1 MHLERAFLVEIP
13 HPLNSEEK
21 IVVGLKSSLKKH
33 YQRLWAFWR
42 SPAKPFLLYCV
53 DSASP
58 DASTRKRVLEYERR
72 LFTQWRREYESA
84 LGRDLLTLVLCILLS
99 YAIWNI
105 GFIFQAVDA
114 LFMLAGDYLNP
125 YARVVLIIAP
135 LLYGVYHKLL
145 VGDTIFAKRKAF
157 AFLEL
162 PLHLGAPQKAE
173 FEKDLKKFIARA
185 QGPQKEAL
193 LALLRALENNDEETA
208 KSILSALSTYPLP
221 FKETQQI
228 TSLCRELEFL
238 LEGQF
243 SHRICRIRRNE
254 ALEEFFSSPL
264 YQSFASQLQRLVQE
278 LPSSSV
284 ALFET
289 LQALEQTLCS
299 RMRGKVEEEVL
310 EALLEYYRET
320 RHALISRARRTLKL
334 FESPREFHLF
344 PTPVQTVLVSFLLV
358 GVSFLLFSVHLVDR
372 EDFLIVRSL
381 KIGWQGFL
389 GERLDIVERG
399 VSLGSKKLLLTTP
412 RPFAFAHRGTRRPQ
426 SVDALLLLREVEP
439 APQGGMLGTLRYLWE
454 KSMAFFKEGYGNDFV
469 VLHFSFKFQIAD
481 PERWKQYDFDGRGKE
496 RLSRDL
502 ESFLLAYADRVREKY
517 RQAFFEEEYETAR
530 AKLVEIS
537 QSQTFREWIRRF
549 LYPSPLDT
557 YRVGSVYDMYL
568 LGLEWLRRHPH
579 MENNPEWQAFVEH
592 EMALI
597 REKMQ
602 SEHDDL
608 IANPLRVR
616 DFVRNPNV
624 LELAD
629 YPGLY
634 QTLLVMAINEI
645 AMGKLLED
653 LKDEAYRRGFEGE
666 ALQYLKSESR
676 LFQSIGVDLLE
687 VRTSLERVSYLYYL
701 RYLQKRQNLL

>member
-1 MHLERAFLVEIP
+1 MRLERAFLVEIP

-21 IVVGLKSSLKKH
+21 IVIGSKSSLRKR

-42 SPAKPFLLYCV
+42 SSNKPFLLYCV

-58 DASTRKRVLEYERR
+58 DGSTKERVLEYEQR
-72 LFTQWRREYESA
+72 LFAQWRREYESA

-125 YARVVLIIAP
+125 YAQVVLIIAP

-162 PLHLGAPQKAE
+162 SPHLGTLQKAE
-173 FEKDLKKFIARA
+173 FERDLKKFIARVE
-185 QGPQKEAL
+185 GPQKEAL
-193 LALLRALENNDEETA
+193 LALLHALENNDYETA
-208 KSILSALSTYPLP
+208 QHMLSALGTYSLSL
-221 FKETQQI
+221 KETQQI
-228 TSLCRELEFL
+228 ASLCRELELL

-243 SHRICRIRRNE
+243 SRRICRIQQNE

-264 YQSFASQLQRLVQE
+264 YQDFALQLQHLAQD
-278 LPSSSV
+278 LPSSSP

-310 EALLEYYRET
+310 EALLEYYREI
-320 RHALISRARRTLKL
+320 RHTLISRARKTPKL
-334 FESPREFHLF
+334 FESPRELHFF
-344 PTPVQTVLVSFLLV
+344 PTPVQTALVSFLLI
-358 GVSFLLFSVHLVDR
+358 GVSFLLFSTHLVDR
-372 EDFLIVRSL
+372 EDFLIVRSP

-389 GERLDIVERG
+389 GERLDIVEQG

-412 RPFAFAHRGTRRPQ
+412 RPFAFAHRGTRRSQP
-426 SVDALLLLREVEP
+426 VDALLLLREVEP
-439 APQGGMLGTLRYLWE
+439 APQGGLLGTLRYLWE

-469 VLHFSFKFQIAD
+469 VLRFSFKFQITD
-481 PERWKQYDFDGRGKE
+481 PERWKRYDFDGRGKE

-502 ESFLLAYADRVREKY
+502 ENFLLAYADRVREKY

-537 QSQTFREWIRRF
+537 RSRTFREWIRRF

-602 SEHDDL
+602 NEHDDL

-616 DFVRNPNV
+616 DLVRNPNV
-624 LELAD
+624 FELAN

-634 QTLLVMAINEI
+634 QTLLMMAINEI

-653 LKDEAYRRGFEGE
+653 LKDEAYRKGFEGE
-666 ALQYLKSESR
+666 ALQYLRSEK
-676 LFQSIGVDLLE
+676 LFQTIGVDLLE